1 MIVDWFK
8 KIAGNIAQKHKLSL
22 IEIEKAFA
30 FENDSSNSVTINFE
44 EELSKIFTEGKEGWR
59 IKSMEN
65 SVFNRLVKNLILKMA
80 QDSKLKNTVY
90 NTILHEKTGKQ
101 VSLFYLL
108 MSSSHKLN
116 KKTKDY
122 VLRAFPLKCYF
133 QLYLRNPENN
143 THITPLRVLMKT
155 SAGDFF
161 KDVCDYYGID
171 KIFDASKTWSTDG
184 VNISRFMD
192 EFSDMVMSA
201 HQENSKTQKLN
212 QPKIDYVIDTITKD
226 SLSLVNSTL
235 QNEKSIFLGIIG
247 SIEPDYIEKLML
259 RNFVEKNDII
269 NIAPSLLSKYEESTS
284 AKNQDF
290 IKKLIKNIFDNFD
303 ANLQVKIMSLVAAK
317 QLTQKTYD
325 MWIKELANNSYEY
338 ETVHGVLIAIFFN
351 SEKSPDMKLFNYYL
365 NEIVNINQ
373 EDKDKINFDFYVAL
387 CNRNASIIFSE
398 NMETYLDYFYYNCNY
413 DLNDFVKN
421 SNDEVMS
428 LPTFALING
437 AEFTTEQVK
446 LLKEYNFDPFAKY
459 SNFSSFY
466 EAADV
471 KIKNDIAD
479 VYIKEMAEFEKE
491 KIISTISDDG
501 QSANETI
508 EIKTRKRL

>member
-1 MIVDWFK
+1 MIIEWFK
-8 KIAGNIAQKHKLSL
+8 KIAENVAQKHKLSMM
-22 IEIEKAFA
+22 EIDKAFA
-30 FENDSSNSVTINFE
+30 FENNSSTSASVNFQ

-59 IKSMEN
+59 IKNMEN
-65 SVFNRLVKNLILKMA
+65 GVFNRLVKNFILKMA
-80 QDSKLKNTVY
+80 RDSNFKNTVY

-101 VSLFYLL
+101 VSFFYLL
-108 MSSSHKLN
+108 MSSSHRLN

-122 VLRAFPLKCYF
+122 VLRAFPLQCYF

-143 THITPLRVLMKT
+143 IHITPLRVLMKT

-161 KDVCDYYGID
+161 KDVCDYHGIS

-184 VNISRFMD
+184 VDVSRFMD
-192 EFSDMVMSA
+192 EFSDMVMSV
-201 HQENSKTQKLN
+201 HKENSKTQRLN

-235 QNEKSIFLGIIG
+235 QHEKSIFLGIIS

-259 RNFVEKNDII
+259 RDFVEKNDII
-269 NIAPSLLSKYEESTS
+269 NIVPSLLSKYEESTS
-284 AKNQDF
+284 AKSQDF
-290 IKKLIKNIFDNFD
+290 IKELIKNIFNNFD
-303 ANLQVKIMSLVAAK
+303 VNLQGKIMSLVGAK
-317 QLTQKTYD
+317 QLTKKTYD
-325 MWIKELANNSYEY
+325 MWIQELSGNSYEY
-338 ETVHGVLIAIFFN
+338 EAIHGVLTALFFN

-365 NEIVNINQ
+365 NEITNID
-373 EDKDKINFDFYVAL
+373 EKKKEKINFDFYTSL
-387 CNRNASIIFSE
+387 CDRNASAIFSE
-398 NMETYLDYFYYNCNY
+398 NMEAYLDYFYYNCNY

-437 AEFTTEQVK
+437 AEFTTEQIK
-446 LLKEYNFDPFAKY
+446 LLKECNFDPFAKY
-459 SNFSSFY
+459 PNFPSFY

-491 KIISTISDDG
+491 KIISTISSED

-508 EIKTRKRL
+508 EIKSRKRL